1 VAEFAQ
7 FVAVTRPGSGLTVA
21 ADSNHNQ
28 GFIFDLPGIDCTR
41 TVVLMFRVSGNA
53 GSRLIM
59 TNMPVPQFVG
69 PSLIDFVLDN
79 THTKPRSFHRI
90 VDGENFNST
99 GNKFEVSLSFA
110 PAANE
115 KIHVSDIVILYHA
128 RVV

>member
-79 THTKPRSFHRI
+79 THTKAAILSPNRRWRELQFHGQQVR
-90 VDGENFNST
+90 G
-99 GNKFEVSLSFA
+99 
-110 PAANE
+110 
-115 KIHVSDIVILYHA
+115 
-128 RVV
+128 